1 MRDLPILK
9 HNGQRILTTQ
19 QLAEIYETS
28 VDNIKMNFSRNNKNF
43 EEGKHYYL
51 LKGEDLK
58 VFKENLRV
66 TNSYLQISNM
76 TRNLYLWTERG
87 ANRHCKILDTD
98 KAWEQFDSLEET
110 YFRVKETGAYVEDI
124 TIENVISNPDF
135 GIKLLTELKI
145 KKEKIKTLEVTN
157 KQQEQ
162 LIGELKP
169 KADYTDTI
177 LQSKALVNINQI
189 AKDYGM
195 SARQMNKI
203 LADKNI
209 QYKQGNQWL
218 LYRKYHDKG
227 YTSSETV
234 NITRT
239 DGTSDVIMRTKW
251 TQKGRLFIYDLLKRD
266 GIIPLIERKQA
277 V

>member
-1 MRDLPILK
+1 MSDLPILK

-28 VDNIKMNFSRNNKNF
+28 VDNIKMNFNRNNKNF

-51 LKGEDLK
+51 LKGEELRN
-58 VFKENLRV
+58 FKSQV
-66 TNSYLQISNM
+66 TDSYLPLEINKFASS
-76 TRNLYLWTERG
+76 LYLWTERG

-98 KAWEQFDSLEET
+98 KAWEQFDNLEET
-110 YFRVKETGAYVEDI
+110 YFRVKETSAYVEDI
-124 TIENVISNPDF
+124 TIENVILNPDF

-195 SARQMNKI
+195 SGRQMNKI

-209 QYKQGNQWL
+209 
-218 LYRKYHDKG
+218 
-227 YTSSETV
+227 
-234 NITRT
+234 
-239 DGTSDVIMRTKW
+239 
-251 TQKGRLFIYDLLKRD
+251 
-266 GIIPLIERKQA
+266 
-277 V
+277 

>member
-1 MRDLPILK
+1 MNDLPILK

-19 QLAEIYETS
+19 QLAEVYETT
-28 VDNIKMNFSRNNKNF
+28 VDNIKMNFNRNNKNF

-51 LKGEDLK
+51 LKGEELRN
-58 VFKENLRV
+58 FKSQV
-66 TNSYLQISNM
+66 TDSYLPLEINKFASS
-76 TRNLYLWTERG
+76 LYLWTERG

-98 KAWEQFDSLEET
+98 KAWEQFDNLEET
-110 YFRVKETGAYVEDI
+110 YFKVKDKELSGEALIALAVVEAQKILSKKDKE
-124 TIENVISNPDF
+124 IEMKNQVIN
-135 GIKLLTELKI
+135 
-145 KKEKIKTLEVTN
+145 
-157 KQQEQ
+157 
-162 LIGELKP
+162 ELKP

-177 LQSKALVNINQI
+177 LRSKALVNINQI

-195 SARQMNKI
+195 SAREMNKI
-203 LADKNI
+203 LAERCV

-234 NITRT
+234 SITHS
-239 DGTSDVIMRTKW
+239 DGSPDVIMRIKW
-251 TQKGRLFIYDLLKRD
+251 TQKGRLFIYELLKKSD
-266 GIIPLIERKQA
+266 ILPIIERNLNA